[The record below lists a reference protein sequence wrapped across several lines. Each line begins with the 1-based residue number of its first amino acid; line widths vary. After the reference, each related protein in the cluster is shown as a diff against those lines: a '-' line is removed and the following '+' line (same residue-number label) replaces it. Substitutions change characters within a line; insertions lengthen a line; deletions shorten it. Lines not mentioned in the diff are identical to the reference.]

1 MNESNNNRDL
11 RREPLAGN
19 NQFQRF
25 SFLHETKMASAT
37 IVLGAVFSFIIGSLF
52 MVSSEGL
59 FPSPYLEVGFSFVS
73 LNPNGGQS
81 VKSYICDSFSRIV
94 PRFLKG

>member
-1 MNESNNNRDL
+1 MNESNNIRDL

-25 SFLHETKMASAT
+25 SFLYKTKMASAT

-52 MVSSEGL
+52 ISPPLNTCCVQLILKKGL
-59 FPSPYLEVGFSFVS
+59 FVS
-73 LNPNGGQS
+73 LGLEWSGS
-81 VKSYICDSFSRIV
+81 AT
-94 PRFLKG
+94 PRPLFFFERV